1 MRGKA
6 IRWEKIDED
15 IHINSFFVTKEP
27 QLDNEI
33 AKLFH
38 QLPYLDKCAVA
49 EQIGID
55 VSLLKKFIYGIETP
69 APNMVKKIKNTL
81 RALGEELLEI
91 V

>member
-1 MRGKA
+1 M
-6 IRWEKIDED
+6 
-15 IHINSFFVTKEP
+15 TKEP

-55 VSLLKKFIYGIETP
+55 VSLLKKSFTVSKPQPLIWSKKLKIHIEP
-69 APNMVKKIKNTL
+69 WVKSCWKLFKYN
-81 RALGEELLEI
+81 
-91 V
+91 